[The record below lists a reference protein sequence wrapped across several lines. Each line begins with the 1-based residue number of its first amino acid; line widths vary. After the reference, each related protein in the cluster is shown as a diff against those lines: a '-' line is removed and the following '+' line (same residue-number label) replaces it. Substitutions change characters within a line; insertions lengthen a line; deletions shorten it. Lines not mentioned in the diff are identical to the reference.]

1 MSTKHLFSN
10 TTSGKRKIK
19 NKGAYLERGEVVI
32 DEEGKT
38 SHRNNK
44 ELHTE
49 RVVVA
54 IVGRLELDKHQV
66 DSSNGAR
73 DEDNL
78 HCCVVQ

>member
-1 MSTKHLFSN
+1 MSTKYFSSK
-10 TTSGKRKIK
+10 TTRVKIK

-38 SHRNNK
+38 SHGNNK
-44 ELHTE
+44 KLHAE
-49 RVVVA
+49 CVVVA

-66 DSSNGAR
+66 DSGNGAR